1 MNYWYDQQ
9 IRRYLLQLI
18 RVFSHFSVREYTES
32 GEKYNRVPCKYA
44 DPSRMVSQIL
54 RSNSENIINS
64 SPQIT
69 VGIDNIALS
78 RARSQ
83 DPFLVDTKQ
92 VAEREWDKQA
102 GQYTSEQG
110 NLYTVQRY
118 MPVPYDLTIR
128 VDLWTTNTDTKLQ
141 LLEQIMVLFNPSL
154 QLQSNDNPLDW
165 SNVFEVELT
174 SIVWSNRSIP
184 TGVEDQLD
192 ITSMTFEVP
201 IWISPPAKVMKQKI
215 IQKIVADIYTVSTM
229 SDLGYNEAYYDF
241 FSSLKEDARVT
252 ITPGDYLVRVEN
264 NIAQLLNSQ
273 GIPQP
278 WRNIIEMQGELS
290 DISKLELNLT
300 NDMENF
306 DYIVIGSVS
315 EHDTD
320 DTLLNFVLDSDTL
333 PANTL
338 NSVDRIIDPRAS
350 TPGVNLPASAQ
361 GQRYLI
367 TNDIDSSGVW
377 GVSAVAGDILEF
389 NGSIWLVDFNSQT
402 NQDTEWVTNTY
413 TGNQYKWTG
422 SEWISSWQG
431 SYNAGFWRLLL

>member
-389 NGSIWLVDFNSQT
+389 NGSNWLVDFNSQT